1 MSDKR
6 HQNVTLRNGTQ
17 VTQVVND
24 KKMKSKVLQDW
35 ATRMRQEGKSSRTV
49 QDRMIVLKRFERD
62 IQRPALAANTDEV
75 AEWLARPE
83 LATVTKSVYFS
94 ILNAFYRHAV
104 VAGLR
109 DDNPMRTLKAA
120 RRPKRYPRPPS
131 PGQFMRLLNNAPDAD
146 MKAMVLLGGLQ
157 GFRVHEI
164 ARFHSRQIDIEAQ
177 TIEIT
182 GKGGSHYILPAH
194 PLVVEHAKCMKWGYW
209 FPSQR
214 AKHIGGRTVSERL
227 RIYMLQQNVNATAHA
242 LRHFFGTA
250 LVASGADL
258 RVAQEL
264 LRHASLQTTAIYV
277 QTSDKRKR
285 DAIDRIID
293 DLA

>member
-1 MSDKR
+1 MY
-6 HQNVTLRNGTQ
+6 
-17 VTQVVND
+17 
-24 KKMKSKVLQDW
+24 
-35 ATRMRQEGKSSRTV
+35 QEGKSNRTV
-49 QDRMIVLKRFERD
+49 KDRMTVLNRFEKD
-62 IQRPALAANTDEV
+62 IQRPALAADTDDV

-83 LATVTKSVYFS
+83 LAAVTKSVYFS
-94 ILNAFYRHAV
+94 ILNAFYKHATIV
-104 VAGLR
+104 GLR
-109 DDNPMRTLKAA
+109 EDNPMASLKAA

-131 PGQFMRLLNNAPDAD
+131 PQQFMRLLSNAPNGD

-157 GFRVHEI
+157 GLRVHEI

-182 GKGGSHYILPAH
+182 GKGGSTYVLPAH
-194 PLVVEHAKCMKWGYW
+194 PLVVEHAKKMKWGYW
-209 FPSQR
+209 FTSQR

-285 DAIDRIID
+285 AAIERIISD
-293 DLA
+293 DFA